1 MKEKLAS
8 RIEKLRKM
16 ANKAAVNVE
25 VKHAGN
31 SSLHQ
36 IIKTKQQADM
46 FMKLLKEA

>member
-8 RIEKLRKM
+8 RIEKLAKRASKSVV
-16 ANKAAVNVE
+16 KAD
-25 VKHAGN
+25 VKPSGN

>member
-8 RIEKLRKM
+8 RIEKLAKRASKSPVT
-16 ANKAAVNVE
+16 AE
-25 VKHAGN
+25 VKTSGN

-36 IIKTKQQADM
+36 IIKTKQQADL

>member
-8 RIEKLRKM
+8 RIEKLAKRASKTAM
-16 ANKAAVNVE
+16 KKD
-25 VKHAGN
+25 VKTSGS

>member
-8 RIEKLRKM
+8 RIEKLAKRASKTSM
-16 ANKAAVNVE
+16 KPGI
-25 VKHAGN
+25 KSSGS

-36 IIKTKQQADM
+36 IIKTKQQADL

>member
-8 RIEKLRKM
+8 RIEKLAKR
-16 ANKAAVNVE
+16 ASSSGVKAD
-25 VKHAGN
+25 VKLSGH

>member
-8 RIEKLRKM
+8 RIEKLAKR
-16 ANKAAVNVE
+16 ANKSAVKIE
-25 VKHAGN
+25 VKTSGN

-36 IIKTKQQADM
+36 IIKTKQQADL